1 MSADRYQSIILR
13 QMEAIVNNPSSM
25 YFFQTHA
32 VLKIGEHHSD
42 IAPSEIATSDIATS
56 DIAPSDIAPSDIATS
71 DIVPSD
77 ILGHIYVTR
86 LDQSHTSKNT
96 R

>member
-25 YFFQTHA
+25 YFFQTHS
-32 VLKIGEHHSD
+32 VLKIGEHH
-42 IAPSEIATSDIATS
+42 
-56 DIAPSDIAPSDIATS
+56 SDIAPSDIATS

>member
-25 YFFQTHA
+25 YFFFQTHA

-42 IAPSEIATSDIATS
+42 IAPSEIATS

>member
-42 IAPSEIATSDIATS
+42 IAPS
-56 DIAPSDIAPSDIATS
+56 DIATS